1 MQNCWKNTKDVGG
14 GKRKVLCW
22 RTESGVQKS
31 KEREMKMTNRKDIE
45 QVLWNACD
53 SFRGKID
60 SSRYKDYILSML
72 FVKYLSDVSKERREE
87 YIKQYDG
94 DMRRV
99 ERAMSRERFAMDEQS
114 TFDYLYANRNDAE
127 IGQKINVA
135 LNHIEEHNSGKLRNV
150 FRAIDFNSQVDFGE
164 PKEKNAT
171 LRNLLEDF
179 NGLDLR
185 PSQLGSADIIGD
197 AYEYMIAMFASDAG
211 KKGGE
216 FFTPSQVSELVASL
230 VQPKENDRIYD
241 PTCGSGGLLLK
252 AYKKVPSGKVAIY
265 GQELNA
271 QTWAL
276 CTMNM
281 FLHGVDDAR
290 IWQGDTLSNPQNVE
304 DDNLMK
310 FQVVVANPPFSLD
323 KWDSGF
329 LSEAEADKRGKKKMS
344 AELDQYHRFDWG
356 VPPTSKGD
364 YAFVLHMLSSL
375 DAENGR
381 MAVVLPHGVLFR
393 GASEGKIR
401 RQLVE
406 MNLLDAVIGLPANL
420 FYGTG
425 IPACI
430 LVFKKNRTCRDVL
443 FIDASGDG
451 NFEKGK
457 NQNIL
462 RDSDITRIVNA
473 YQARQNEDKYSYVA
487 SFDEIKENDFN
498 LNIPRYVDTFEEEE
512 LVDID
517 EVQRNIA
524 TIEAEL
530 AEVQAQMKG
539 YLKELGL

>member
-1 MQNCWKNTKDVGG
+1 MDEEKNMTTKQDIQNALWK
-14 GKRKVLCW
+14 
-22 RTESGVQKS
+22 
-31 KEREMKMTNRKDIE
+31 
-45 QVLWNACD
+45 ACD

-72 FVKYLSDVSKERREE
+72 FVKYLSDVNKEKEEE
-87 YIKQYDG
+87 YKVQYNG
-94 DMRRV
+94 DMNRV
-99 ERAMSRERFAMDEQS
+99 ARAMGRERFALDELS
-114 TFDYLYANRNDAE
+114 TFDYLYTNRNDAE

-135 LNHIEEHNSGKLRNV
+135 LSHIENHNSGKLHNV
-150 FRAIDFNSQVDFGE
+150 FRAIDFNSQVDFGD

-171 LRNLLEDF
+171 LKNLIDDF
-179 NGLDLR
+179 NELDLR
-185 PSQLGSADIIGD
+185 PTQLDSADIIGD
-197 AYEYMIAMFASDAG
+197 AYEYMIANFASDAG

-216 FFTPSQVSELVASL
+216 FFTPSSVSELVAKL
-230 VQPKENDRIYD
+230 VKPVENDRIYD

-252 AYKKVPSGKVAIY
+252 SYKEAKSKKLAIY

-281 FLHGVDDAR
+281 FLHDIDDAN
-290 IWQGDTLSNPQNVE
+290 IKQGDTLSNPQHLQNDE
-304 DDNLMK
+304 LMK
-310 FQVVVANPPFSLD
+310 FQVICANPPFSLD

-329 LSEAEADKRGKKKMS
+329 LSNVVTSSNKKAKMEAGYDVYKRFS
-344 AELDQYHRFDWG
+344 IG
-356 VPPTSKGD
+356 VPPSSKGD

-375 DAENGR
+375 DAETGR
-381 MAVVLPHGVLFR
+381 MGVVLPHGVLFR

-401 RQLVE
+401 KELVD

-430 LVFKKNRTCRDVL
+430 LLFKKNRKRSDIL
-443 FIDASGDG
+443 FIDASGEG
-451 NFEKGK
+451 NYEKIK

-462 RDSDITRIVNA
+462 RNEDIEKIVA
-473 YQARQNEDKYSYVA
+473 TYERYETIDKYSYQATKKEV
-487 SFDEIKENDFN
+487 EENDYN

-512 LVDID
+512 MVDIEQVQKNIANIEKELE
-517 EVQRNIA
+517 EVQVKMG
-524 TIEAEL
+524 E
-530 AEVQAQMKG
+530 